1 LGAVVENVQ
10 PNVGIGVEDGWFTIA
25 GMFVPKLI
33 SIASA
38 LMLTGACLA
47 QAAPQ
52 TPQVKVNYLN
62 VCTPAEAD
70 QKEITGALSK
80 VPARPQFATDFEV
93 ARGRSTMD
101 ASSII
106 AGAGAQ
112 MQDEKPAASRWV
124 RIRREYPASSVFSNA
139 QYSFSTSEGR
149 VSETLV
155 FRVRDPK
162 DLLQIS
168 LSTSVNAPMDPAQAA
183 GTDTPPD
190 RIRIERFGKS
200 SIVLARC
207 KDADQSSYE
216 PLFKIAAD
224 LFSAYRKALDT
235 AKIVPVDYTKTAAV
249 APASTKPTVDGNK
262 KRK

>member
-1 LGAVVENVQ
+1 MLVS
-10 PNVGIGVEDGWFTIA
+10 
-25 GMFVPKLI
+25 KLI

-38 LMLTGACLA
+38 LLLMGHCMA

-52 TPQVKVNYLN
+52 QPQVKVNYLN
-62 VCTPAEAD
+62 VCTPPEAE
-70 QKEITGALSK
+70 QKEISGALAK
-80 VPARPQFATDFEV
+80 VPSRPQFATDFEV

-106 AGAGAQ
+106 AGMGAQ

-124 RIRREYPASSVFSNA
+124 RIRREYPAASTFSNA

-168 LSTSVNAPMDPAQAA
+168 LSTSVNAPTDPAQAA

-216 PLFKIAAD
+216 PLFKSAAD

-235 AKIVPVDYTKTAAV
+235 AKIVPVDLAKTATV
-249 APASTKPTVDGNK
+249 APMSRQSSVAATKK
-262 KRK
+262 KK

>member
-1 LGAVVENVQ
+1 VFPSKV
-10 PNVGIGVEDGWFTIA
+10 
-25 GMFVPKLI
+25 I
-33 SIASA
+33 SIASS
-38 LMLTGACLA
+38 LLLTGLCMA
-47 QAAPQ
+47 QTAPQ
-52 TPQVKVNYLN
+52 QPQVKVNYLN

-70 QKEITGALSK
+70 QKEIKAALAR
-80 VPARPQFATDFEV
+80 VPEKPQFATDFEV

-106 AGAGAQ
+106 AGAGAE
-112 MQDEKPAASRWV
+112 MQDTKPATSRWV
-124 RIRREYPASSVFSNA
+124 RIRREYPASSAFSNA

-149 VSETLV
+149 VSETLA

-168 LSTSVNAPMDPAQAA
+168 LSTSVAAPVDPAQAA

-216 PLFKIAAD
+216 PIFKSAAEIFTD
-224 LFSAYRKALDT
+224 YRRLLDT
-235 AKIVPVDYTKTAAV
+235 AKIVPVDLSKTAAV
-249 APASTKPTVDGNK
+249 VANASKSRVAPAK
-262 KRK
+262 KK

>member
-1 LGAVVENVQ
+1 MGGLKNLCLRRWVD
-10 PNVGIGVEDGWFTIA
+10 GVRGGWFTIA
-25 GMFVPKLI
+25 GVFVSKLI
-33 SIASA
+33 SIASG
-38 LMLTGACLA
+38 LLLTGVCLA
-47 QAAPQ
+47 QTAPQ
-52 TPQVKVNYLN
+52 QPQVKVNYLN

-70 QKEITGALSK
+70 QKEITGALAK

-101 ASSII
+101 ATSII

-112 MQDEKPAASRWV
+112 MEDGKPAASRWV
-124 RIRREYPASSVFSNA
+124 RIRREYPASSALSNA

-168 LSTSVNAPMDPAQAA
+168 LSTSVAAPTDPAQAA

-216 PLFKIAAD
+216 PLFKSAAA

-235 AKIVPVDYTKTAAV
+235 AKIVPVDLAKTAVVVPASSKTRV
-249 APASTKPTVDGNK
+249 APT

>member
-1 LGAVVENVQ
+1 MYGPSVA
-10 PNVGIGVEDGWFTIA
+10 IGVEAGWFTIA
-25 GMFVPKLI
+25 EVFGSMLI
-33 SIASA
+33 SILSA
-38 LMLTGACLA
+38 VMLTGVCLA
-47 QAAPQ
+47 QTAPQ
-52 TPQVKVNYLN
+52 QPQVKVNYLN
-62 VCTPAEAD
+62 VCTPPEAD
-70 QKEITGALSK
+70 RKEISAALAK
-80 VPARPQFATDFEV
+80 VPTRPQFATDFEV

-112 MQDEKPAASRWV
+112 MQDSKPAVSRWV
-124 RIRREYPASSVFSNA
+124 RIRREFPAGSAFSNT

-155 FRVRDPK
+155 FRVSDPK

-168 LSTSVNAPMDPAQAA
+168 LSTSVNAPSEPAQAA
-183 GTDTPPD
+183 GTDTQPD

-216 PLFKIAAD
+216 PLFKSAAN
-224 LFSAYRKALDT
+224 LFRSYRRALDT
-235 AKIVPVDYTKTAAV
+235 AKIVPVDLAKTAAV
-249 APASTKPTVDGNK
+249 APASGKSSADATKK
-262 KRK
+262 KK